1 MKIAIDIR
9 NIGKKRT
16 GDEVVF
22 FNLVKQF
29 SVLDKTNE
37 YVLLTDRDPEKDAGL
52 AQEIARLELGANFK
66 VVHLAEEGANRMFWN
81 AVSLPLYLRKEP
93 ADILLVQY
101 ITPFFI
107 PRKTKII
114 TIIHDVSFKVFPK
127 LVGKRDLFFMNI
139 LIPMSLKRADKIIG
153 VSKFTAD
160 EILKYYKVPEEKV
173 DWIHNAVAD
182 NFFKEYSQE
191 ELEAVRKKYSLPQ
204 KFILYIGTLQPRKN
218 LPALIEAYIKI
229 PIEKRKDLKLVLAGG
244 RGLNF
249 DAKIDEYVKSYG
261 LEKDVILPGF
271 IDEADKP
278 QIFQLAHTFC
288 FPSLYEGFGIPI
300 LEAMTLGVPTLASD
314 IPPHAEITEGAAMLF
329 KADDPADF
337 GQKLARIVSDENLRQ
352 TMPQEEK
359 LQAQK
364 FSWKKTAEKM
374 LRICAKMHDA
384 SGN

>member
-29 SVLDKTNE
+29 SVLDKTND

-66 VVHLAEEGANRMFWN
+66 VAHLAEEGANKMFWN

-107 PRKTKII
+107 PRKTQII

-127 LVGKRDLFFMNI
+127 LVGKVDLFFMNI

-153 VSKFTAD
+153 VSKFTAN
-160 EILKYYKVPEEKV
+160 EILKYYKVDEKKV
-173 DWIHNAVAD
+173 DWIHNAVSD
-182 NFFKEYSQE
+182 IFFKEHSQE
-191 ELEAVRKKYSLPQ
+191 ELEVVRQKYSLPQ

-229 PIEKRKDLKLVLAGG
+229 PNEKRKDLKLVLAGG
-244 RGLNF
+244 KGRNF
-249 DAKIDEYVKSYG
+249 DAKIDEYVTSYG

-271 IDEADKP
+271 IDEMDKP
-278 QIFQLAHTFC
+278 QIFRLAHVFC

-314 IPPHAEITEGAAMLF
+314 IPSHAEITEGATMLF
-329 KADDPADF
+329 KTDDPADLSE
-337 GQKLARIVSDENLRQ
+337 KLNRVATDENLRKDIARK
-352 TMPQEEK
+352 E
-359 LQAQK
+359 LARAQK
-364 FSWKKTAEKM
+364 FSWQKTAEKM
-374 LRICAKMHDA
+374 LEICKKMTDA
-384 SGN
+384 TPH

>member
-37 YVLLTDRDPEKDAGL
+37 YILLIDRNPEKDADL
-52 AQEIARLELGANFK
+52 AQEIKKLNLSSNFK
-66 VVHLAEEGANRMFWN
+66 VIHLCENGTNKFLWN
-81 AVSLPLYLRKEP
+81 AWILPKYLRHNSV
-93 ADILLVQY
+93 DILQVQY
-101 ITPFFI
+101 ITPFFV
-107 PRKTKII
+107 PKKIKI
-114 TIIHDVSFKVFPK
+114 VTIVHDVSFKAFPQ
-127 LVGKRDLFFMNI
+127 LVSRIDLFFLNI

-160 EILKYYKVPEEKV
+160 EILKYYKIDEKKV

-182 NFFKEYSQE
+182 NFFQEYSTEQ
-191 ELEAVRKKYSLPQ
+191 LEAARKKYNLPQ

-229 PIEKRKDLKLVLAGG
+229 PTEKRKDVSLVLAGG
-244 RGLNF
+244 KGKNY
-249 DAKIDEYVKSYG
+249 DKKIDEFIKSYG
-261 LEKDVILPGF
+261 LQEHVFLPGF

-278 QIFQLAHTFC
+278 LIFKLAWVFC

-300 LEAMTLGVPTLASD
+300 LEAMTLGIPVVASR
-314 IPPHAEITEGAAMLF
+314 IPPHEEITEDSASLF
-329 KADDPADF
+329 DVKNPADF
-337 GQKLARIVSDENLRQ
+337 A
-352 TMPQEEK
+352 EK
-359 LQAQK
+359 LTQALINQDFRKDLEQREKIQAAK
-364 FSWKKTAEKM
+364 FSWRKTAGKM
-374 LRICAKMHDA
+374 LEMYQKLLDA
-384 SGN
+384 TSD